1 MKCNYQAYTTYLSS
15 TEMSLMNNANG
26 PLHSNR
32 SQSPAL
38 HDQPEETEEDG
49 NRDREHKLER
59 TRSAGTE
66 AMFFSKSNA
75 DSTTLVSNNL

>member
-1 MKCNYQAYTTYLSS
+1 
-15 TEMSLMNNANG
+15 MSLMNNANG